1 LSSPTIEKN
10 VYRFA
15 HEWFLYTPLVET
27 SEKDQHSLPVDFLP
41 PQYHDNQSPSEQTS
55 FETHMFSQQDRQT
68 EHQTSQ
74 INLDLTSIIH
84 LKLFEVESYN
94 LC

>member
-1 LSSPTIEKN
+1 ML
-10 VYRFA
+10 
-15 HEWFLYTPLVET
+15 
-27 SEKDQHSLPVDFLP
+27 
-41 PQYHDNQSPSEQTS
+41 
-55 FETHMFSQQDRQT
+55 SQQDRQT